1 MAFLTLLYIP
11 HIHCIWYR
19 MAEHELSAL
28 AKCCRH
34 IIIKSLK
41 TFQITL
47 VKVGNEMIDQRN
59 EREQK
64 RTRSISFARNRITGK
79 FNGFWFVKQ
88 IRRSLYIFQLIYMLL
103 RTIFPY
109 FSIKSISVQYGIL
122 FLPILSL
129 VNFDMPFILSICMYE
144 HKKHTISSA
153 QTHTHTHMHILI
165 HSVWLHFVIW
175 SDSLEKIGQKDVCRD
190 LKKTPFR

>member
-129 VNFDMPFILSICMYE
+129 VNFDMPFILSICMSMYE

-153 QTHTHTHMHILI
+153 HTHTHMHILI

-175 SDSLEKIGQKDVCRD
+175 SDSLEKKLVKRTFVGI
-190 LKKTPFR
+190 

>member
-11 HIHCIWYR
+11 HIHCISYR

-41 TFQITL
+41 TDQITL

-64 RTRSISFARNRITGK
+64 RTLSISFARNRITGK
-79 FNGFWFVKQ
+79 LNGFWFVKQ
-88 IRRSLYIFQLIYMLL
+88 IRRLLYIFQLIYMLL
-103 RTIFPY
+103 RTIFSN
-109 FSIKSISVQYGIL
+109 FSIKSISVHYCIL

-129 VNFDMPFILSICMYE
+129 VNFNMPFILSICINE
-144 HKKHTISSA
+144 HKKHTIGSA
-153 QTHTHTHMHILI
+153 HTHMHILI

-175 SDSLEKIGQKDVCRD
+175 SDSLEKKLVKRTFVGI
-190 LKKTPFR
+190 